1 MANELELNF
10 SGDLDNGTLDH
21 TFPTE
26 TLTITQGTARL
37 FDNVV
42 PCTTSDTA
50 QTFTNVT
57 TLGWCRIKNLDATN
71 YVDIGP
77 TAAAAIVPFMRLK
90 ATETAYLR
98 LTPGITLRTQANT
111 ATCNVHFTVLND

>member
-1 MANELELNF
+1 MANELTLNF
-10 SGDLDNGTLDH
+10 SGELDNGSLDH
-21 TFPTE
+21 TFPSE

-37 FDNVV
+37 FDNTV

-50 QTFTNVT
+50 QSFTNIT

-77 TAAAAIVPFMRLK
+77 TSGGAIVVFMRLK
-90 ATETAYLR
+90 AGETAYLR

-111 ATCNVHFTVLND
+111 ATVNVHFTVLND